1 MRAFGLMFRCDAA
14 VLLALAAYLFAA
26 TAAATELKAT
36 DRAAAPRTDAAL
48 SAADSEK
55 KSPPN
60 IVLILTDDQR
70 FDTIAALG
78 NREIRTPRIDRLVE
92 RGFAFTNAYIMGGTQ
107 PAVCV
112 PSRAMLHSGLGL
124 WRARDDLQGQTTL
137 GEVLRG
143 AGYATYAVGKWHNK
157 APSLIRGYDKA
168 RAIFLGGMSDQY
180 RVPLRD
186 LTDEGKLS
194 EPRIVE
200 RHSTELF
207 CDAAIELLG
216 AHRGPKPFFL
226 YLALT
231 SPHDPRTAPAE
242 FARMYD
248 RTKIELPKNFLPEH
262 PFDNGEL
269 RIRDELLAPFPRP
282 ADEIRRHIADYYAM
296 ISHLDHEIGRVLDA
310 LDASGCGKNTIV
322 IFAGDNGLAVGQHGL
337 MGKQNLYEHS
347 IRVPLIVAGS
357 GIRTGR
363 SDSPVYLHDLFATV
377 CDWAGAKTPQC
388 DAESLRPLIDGTS
401 TEGRKQ
407 IVAGYRQWQRAVR
420 QGQFKLIEYRV
431 QGARYTQL
439 FDLAADPWE
448 MENLAPRPEHA
459 QRIAQM
465 RTLLADELR
474 KAGDPV
480 EFPLDAAD

>member
-1 MRAFGLMFRCDAA
+1 MNPPISRCCGLVFL
-14 VLLALAAYLFAA
+14 VVLFARFGVSPSW
-26 TAAATELKAT
+26 AADGAVA
-36 DRAAAPRTDAAL
+36 DRPGA
-48 SAADSEK
+48 AADSVAA
-55 KSPPN
+55 SPAAPPN
-60 IVLILTDDQR
+60 ILLILTDDQR

-124 WRARDDLQGQTTL
+124 WHAHADLEGQTTM
-137 GEVLRG
+137 GEVLRR
-143 AGYATYAVGKWHNK
+143 AGYSTYAVGKWHNK
-157 APSLIRGYDKA
+157 APSLIRGFDKA

-186 LTDEGKLS
+186 LTDQGKLS
-194 EPRIVE
+194 EPRIVA

-216 AHRGPKPFFL
+216 EHRGPKPFFL
-226 YLALT
+226 YLSLT

-242 FARMYD
+242 FARLYD
-248 RTKIELPKNFLPEH
+248 PAKIELPKNFLPEH

-296 ISHLDHEIGRVLDA
+296 ISHLDDQIGRVLDA
-310 LDASGCGKNTIV
+310 IETAGAAKNTVI

-337 MGKQNLYEHS
+337 MGKQNLYDHS
-347 IRVPLIVAGS
+347 LRVPLVLAGP
-357 GIRTGR
+357 GIRRGK
-363 SDSPVYLHDLFATV
+363 SDSLVYLHDLFATV
-377 CDWAGAKTPQC
+377 CDLAGAKTPPC
-388 DAESLRPLIDGTS
+388 DAQSLRPLIDGKTDQ
-401 TEGRKQ
+401 GRKQ
-407 IVAGYRQWQRAVR
+407 IVAGYRQQQRALR
-420 QGQFKLIEYRV
+420 LGQFKLIEYRV
-431 QGARYTQL
+431 NGTRHTQL

-448 MENLAPRPEHA
+448 MNNLAQQPDHA
-459 QRIAQM
+459 QRLAEM
-465 RTLLADELR
+465 RKLLAESLR
-474 KAGDPV
+474 AAGDPAD
-480 EFPLDAAD
+480 FPLVGAE

>member
-1 MRAFGLMFRCDAA
+1 MRASRLFLYGDAA
-14 VLLALAAYLFAA
+14 SMALTACLFTA
-26 TAAATELKAT
+26 TAVAAEAT
-36 DRAAAPRTDAAL
+36 ATARAAAADTNAAS
-48 SAADSEK
+48 SAADPK
-55 KSPPN
+55 KESPPN

-124 WRARDDLQGQTTL
+124 WHARDDLQDQTTL

-157 APSLIRGYDKA
+157 APGLIRGYDKA
-168 RAIFLGGMSDQY
+168 RAIFLGGMSNQY

-186 LTDEGKLS
+186 LTDQGKLS
-194 EPRIVE
+194 EPRIIE

-216 AHRGPKPFFL
+216 EHRGPKPFFL

-242 FARMYD
+242 FARLYD
-248 RTKIELPKNFLPEH
+248 PAKIELPKNFLPEH

-296 ISHLDHEIGRVLDA
+296 ISHLDHQIGRVLDA
-310 LDASGCGKNTIV
+310 LDASGRGKNTIV
-322 IFAGDNGLAVGQHGL
+322 IFAGDNGLAVGRHGL

-347 IRVPLIVAGS
+347 IRVPLIVAGP
-357 GIRTGR
+357 GIRAGR
-363 SDSPVYLHDLFATV
+363 SDSLVYLHDLFATV
-377 CDWAGAKTPQC
+377 CDWAGAKTPKC
-388 DAESLRPLIDGTS
+388 DAESLRPLIDGKAP
-401 TEGRKQ
+401 EGRKQ
-407 IVAGYRQWQRAVR
+407 IIAGYRQWQRAVR
-420 QGQFKLIEYRV
+420 QGQFKLIEYHV
-431 QGARYTQL
+431 QGARHTQL
-439 FDLAADPWE
+439 FDLAADPLE
-448 MENLAPRPEHA
+448 MENLAQRSEHA
-459 QRIAQM
+459 QRVAQM

-480 EFPLDAAD
+480 EFPLK

>member
-1 MRAFGLMFRCDAA
+1 MRANVLFFEVAVSVAA
-14 VLLALAAYLFAA
+14 AAYLFAA
-26 TAAATELKAT
+26 VAAAAESSAP
-36 DRAAAPRTDAAL
+36 DRAAALRTD
-48 SAADSEK
+48 SAVSAPSA
-55 KSPPN
+55 PN

-78 NREIRTPRIDRLVE
+78 NREIRTPRLDRLVE
-92 RGFAFTNAYIMGGTQ
+92 RGFAFTHAYIMGGTQ
-107 PAVCV
+107 PAVCL

-124 WRARDDLQGQTTL
+124 WHARGDLEGQTTL

-180 RVPLRD
+180 RVPLRT
-186 LTDEGKLS
+186 LTEQGKLS
-194 EPRIVE
+194 EPKIVE

-216 AHRGPKPFFL
+216 EHRGPKPFFL

-231 SPHDPRTAPAE
+231 SPHDPRTAPAS
-242 FARMYD
+242 FARLYEPA
-248 RTKIELPKNFLPEH
+248 KIELPKNFLPEH

-282 ADEIRRHIADYYAM
+282 ADKIRRHIADYYAM
-296 ISHLDHEIGRVLDA
+296 ISHLDHEIGRLLDA

-337 MGKQNLYEHS
+337 MGKQNLYDHS
-347 IRVPLIVAGS
+347 LRVPLIVAGP

-363 SDSPVYLHDLFATV
+363 SDALVYLHDLFATV
-377 CDWAGAKTPQC
+377 CDWAGATAPKC
-388 DAESLRPLIDGTS
+388 DAESLRPLIDGKVA
-401 TEGRKQ
+401 EGRKQ

-420 QGQFKLIEYRV
+420 QGQFKLIEYHV
-431 QGARYTQL
+431 QGARHTQL
-439 FDLAADPWE
+439 FDLTADPWE
-448 MENLAPRPEHA
+448 MENLAARPEHVL
-459 QRIAQM
+459 RVAQM
-465 RTLLADELR
+465 RKLLADELR

-480 EFPLDAAD
+480 DFLLNPAE